1 MIQQLIQIYFNHM
14 DRVMYIKGKEISEK
28 EISLYKNHSEHK
40 PIGKIQIKT
49 LFDKIK
55 HSNNY
60 KTPNGQC
67 INIQTIREIYRK
79 YGHQSNEYKDIKSY
93 IPCVSPS
100 GVFSYANNNSI
111 ISPSNL
117 LVLDIDDLYN
127 ADIEEVKRNIFS
139 LPYVYSVSSSLSG
152 NGLWVIIPIDPS
164 KDREKVFDSIN
175 QCMRLMGIKIDKLK
189 DVARLRYI
197 SCDSNPL
204 IKSDDTDI
212 VIYDKELD
220 LDLFSFINNRSYDRD
235 IIKRAL
241 YKSQGIS
248 YTDPLEDDDI
258 CYYAA
263 KYAIENCNTTCSST
277 DNNMNI
283 WLSHLCT
290 LSTLGYRGYE
300 LALTLSRQS
309 SSYTSDDNV
318 RKAFDSMSKKAAI
331 DSRKGFLKYFGV
343 CKRTLG
349 DKVWINKLKEIY
361 NF

>member
-1 MIQQLIQIYFNHM
+1 M
-14 DRVMYIKGKEISEK
+14 DKVIYIKGKEISEK
-28 EISLYKNHSEHK
+28 EISLYRNHSDHT

-55 HSNNY
+55 NSNTY
-60 KTPNGQC
+60 KILNGQC
-67 INIQTIREIYRK
+67 INIQTIRDIYRK
-79 YGHQSNEYKDIKSY
+79 YGHQSSEYKNIKSY
-93 IPCVSPS
+93 IPCVTPS
-100 GVFSYANNNSI
+100 GVFTYADNNSLI
-111 ISPSNL
+111 LPSNL

-127 ADIEEVKRNIFS
+127 VDIDKVKRNIFS

-152 NGLWVIIPIDPS
+152 NGLWVIIPIDPN

-175 QCMRLMGIKIDKLK
+175 QCMRLMGIKVDKLK
-189 DVARLRYI
+189 DIARLRYI
-197 SCDSNPL
+197 SCDINPL

-212 VIYDKELD
+212 VIYNKELE
-220 LDLFSFINNRSYDRD
+220 LDLFSHTNNRPSDRD
-235 IIKRAL
+235 IIKRVL
-241 YKSQGIS
+241 YKSRGTQFVDI
-248 YTDPLEDDDI
+248 LDDDEL
-258 CYYAA
+258 CYYAT
-263 KYAIENCNTTCSST
+263 KYAIEKCNITCSST

-309 SSYTSDDNV
+309 SSFASDADV
-318 RKAFDSMSKKAAI
+318 KKAFDGMSKRATI

-343 CKRTLG
+343 CKRELG
-349 DKVWINKLKEIY
+349 KSWINKLKDMY

>member
-1 MIQQLIQIYFNHM
+1 MIQQLIQIYSKHM

-28 EISLYKNHSEHK
+28 EISLYRNHSEHK

-60 KTPNGQC
+60 KTMNGQC

-79 YGHQSNEYKDIKSY
+79 YGHQSNEYKNIKSY
-93 IPCVSPS
+93 IPCVTPS
-100 GVFSYANNNSI
+100 GVFTYADNNSL

-127 ADIEEVKRNIFS
+127 IDIEEVKRNIFS

-152 NGLWVIIPIDPS
+152 NGLWVIIPIDPL

-175 QCMRLMGIKIDKLK
+175 QCMRLMGIKVDKLK
-189 DVARLRYI
+189 DIARLRYI

-220 LDLFSFINNRSYDRD
+220 LDLFSLTNNRPSDRD

-241 YKSQGIS
+241 YKSQGTPF
-248 YTDPLEDDDI
+248 TDPLDNDEL

-263 KYAIENCNTTCSST
+263 KYAIENCNITCSST

-309 SSYTSDDNV
+309 SSFISDTDV
-318 RKAFDSMSKKAAI
+318 KKAFDGMSKKAAI

-349 DKVWINKLKEIY
+349 DKVWISKLKEIY